1 MTMALHK
8 QLAERLLDNLDNGTW
23 QVGQRLPPEE
33 DLAKELNVSR
43 STLRKAFEVLELK
56 KVIARKKRT
65 GTTVI
70 ADRPSQVF
78 LQTTG
83 NPLDALKLADET
95 IWRVAGIEDID
106 GSSDKQLSEL
116 HSDTGFWLKVSG
128 TRYLPDAETP
138 ISVAQTFVPASFAGI
153 RPLIK
158 PEMRSLYRLIEKTF
172 DIKVGRLTQSA
183 GAIAC
188 PLEAALALGLK
199 RGGPSLYVTANIY
212 SKDDRLMLVTRSYFH
227 PDRFKVQ
234 SDVRI
239 L

>member
-8 QLAERLLDNLDNGTW
+8 QLAEQLLDNLDKGTW
-23 QVGQRLPPEE
+23 KVGQRLPPEE

-56 KVIARKKRT
+56 KVIVRKKRA

-70 ADRPSQVF
+70 ANRPSRVF
-78 LQTTG
+78 LQATG

-95 IWRVAGIEDID
+95 IWKVAAIEDID
-106 GSSDKQLSEL
+106 GSDVKQLREL
-116 HSDTGFWLKVSG
+116 HSDTGYWLRVSG
-128 TRYLPDAETP
+128 TRYLPETGTP
-138 ISVAQTFVPASFAGI
+138 ISVAETFVPAAFAGV

-158 PEMRSLYRLIEKTF
+158 PEMRSLYRLIENTF
-172 DIKVGRLTQSA
+172 GLEVGRLTQSA

-188 PLEAALALGLK
+188 PPEAALALGIK
-199 RGGPSLYVTANIY
+199 KGGPSLHVTANIY
-212 SKDDRLMLVTRSYFH
+212 SKDDRLMLVTSSYFH